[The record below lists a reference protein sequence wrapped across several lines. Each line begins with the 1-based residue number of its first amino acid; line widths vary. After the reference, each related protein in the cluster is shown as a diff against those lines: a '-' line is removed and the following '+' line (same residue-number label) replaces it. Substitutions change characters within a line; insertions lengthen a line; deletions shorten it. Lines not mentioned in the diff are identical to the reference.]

1 MLFYSRTPGGCFFAY
16 RETAQ
21 ATLTDQSHI
30 SQCSQ
35 MLVKRPM
42 ELHDEIIT
50 KPQNKTYAYAMHNN
64 AQQGSFNVCCFSH
77 LHYTD

>member
-1 MLFYSRTPGGCFFAY
+1 
-16 RETAQ
+16 
-21 ATLTDQSHI
+21 
-30 SQCSQ
+30 
-35 MLVKRPM
+35 M

-50 KPQNKTYAYAMHNN
+50 EPQNKTYAYAMHNN